1 MPLDTLCETIDNNAY
16 FFRYKFH
23 ENFDNEVT
31 FNIEIGSEGAAI
43 YHYIINLS
51 SHP

>member
-1 MPLDTLCETIDNNAY
+1 MPPDTLCETIDNNPY

-23 ENFDNEVT
+23 ENFDNKVT